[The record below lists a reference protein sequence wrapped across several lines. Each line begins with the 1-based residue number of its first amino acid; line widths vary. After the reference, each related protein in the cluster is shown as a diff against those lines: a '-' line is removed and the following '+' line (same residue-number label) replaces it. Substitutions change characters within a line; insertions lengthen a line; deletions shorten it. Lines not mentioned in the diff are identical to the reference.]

1 MAIALLQCKELAFFV
16 FIFIF
21 LILDKFVL
29 KTWISMRVSYFVG
42 ILSGVRNLFL
52 TGCSQVL
59 RFRDIFEQHKSS
71 VQKEKFSNK

>member
-42 ILSGVRNLFL
+42 ILSEVGDIFL
-52 TGCSQVL
+52 LSCLQVIFLLNL
-59 RFRDIFEQHKSS
+59 RFMSIFKLHKSL
-71 VQKEKFSNK
+71 V